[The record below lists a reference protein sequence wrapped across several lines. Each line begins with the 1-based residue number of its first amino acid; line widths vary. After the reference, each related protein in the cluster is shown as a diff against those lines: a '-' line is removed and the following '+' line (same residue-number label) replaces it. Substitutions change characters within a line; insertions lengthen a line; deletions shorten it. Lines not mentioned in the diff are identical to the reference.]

1 MECAGRKQA
10 FKLYGE
16 KSLSL
21 EYPSPAPISLKT
33 QRLPLKVHVDGF
45 RDEEKTIRLSG
56 ITVPRSPKEL
66 NIDGDLSD
74 WPAGFASVELTG
86 EHARRLLPWSE
97 SDRKNHAEL
106 RFAWTPSALYLAVTV
121 HKEQFHPEERFG
133 KMAIWRGDSLQIGI
147 DTMKNAVRETK
158 GLQSDDF
165 EYEIGEFR
173 KRPLVWRQKASS
185 ATWDSFGKATGEV
198 EDVKLA
204 IRHLPGKTVY
214 EMAFSPVSVSP
225 FRLLEGSSCRL
236 NVLVNFSDGSKRI
249 GWLQLS
255 PGMGDMP
262 HRPAEFLD
270 LVLLPR

>member
-1 MECAGRKQA
+1 MCRALIIGAGGVGTVVAQKVAANNSNRSQA
-10 FKLYGE
+10 KLLAQ
-16 KSLSL
+16 S
-21 EYPSPAPISLKT
+21 AISRIATAIMYYQYEASK
-33 QRLPLKVHVDGF
+33 
-45 RDEEKTIRLSG
+45 SG
-56 ITVPRSPKEL
+56 IIPLNYSDIYSYGKDKNGTIFADGLFSTDDSLLMPPSSATIDLPDASTLQNPKWAFVFDKPE
-66 NIDGDLSD
+66 
-74 WPAGFASVELTG
+74 
-86 EHARRLLPWSE
+86 SE
-97 SDRKNHAEL
+97 SDRKNRAEL

-204 IRHLPGKTVY
+204 IRHLPGN
-214 EMAFSPVSVSP
+214 P
-225 FRLLEGSSCRL
+225 
-236 NVLVNFSDGSKRI
+236 
-249 GWLQLS
+249 WLQTDRCEDERYTWLH
-255 PGMGDMP
+255 D
-262 HRPAEFLD
+262 ADF
-270 LVLLPR
+270 